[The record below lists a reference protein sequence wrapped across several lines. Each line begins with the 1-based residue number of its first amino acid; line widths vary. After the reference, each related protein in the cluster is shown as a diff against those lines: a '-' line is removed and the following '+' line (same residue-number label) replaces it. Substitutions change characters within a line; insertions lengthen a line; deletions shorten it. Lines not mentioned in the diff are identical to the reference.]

1 VIETVIQ
8 LKNGGP
14 LNFAVTIVTGE
25 ATLGIG
31 VNFKMGH
38 GYPMKRE
45 LNAVGIINPSNN
57 V

>member
-14 LNFAVTIVTGE
+14 LNVAVTIVTGE